1 MSKTFR
7 HYSLRE
13 LRAFCTVVELGS
25 FRAAAE
31 RLFLTASAISH
42 QIKNLE
48 AGLGVRLFER
58 GTRSLKP
65 TNAGQELYNDI
76 QPLIEDFDVVIAE
89 HARTVDQQRLRI
101 SVQPFF
107 ASELFVPRL
116 KDFRNAH
123 PDLDITVD
131 SSDESVEKHRA
142 TADVSIRIFRSPPAD
157 LVSHRLL
164 PLRLIPAGSPRFY
177 DQVEVRAGKIV
188 SEFPLI
194 VHESRPRAWRQWE
207 RSSGISLPNASS
219 ITRLDSMIAV
229 VRAVERSI
237 GAALVPAG
245 VSDALFHSDTIVAA
259 GRCFYRLGV
268 TGIWQCAVK
277 FFQAYVG
284 NFFVCPLPRGAPIVC
299 ADGN

>member
-177 DQVEVRAGKIV
+177 DQVEVRAGRIV

-245 VSDALFHSDTIVAA
+245 VSDALFHSDTIVPLFEHELATDEEYYVVCRPEDAELPQVAA
-259 GRCFYRLGV
+259 FIDWVLQEY
-268 TGIWQCAVK
+268 
-277 FFQAYVG
+277 G
-284 NFFVCPLPRGAPIVC
+284 NAQ
-299 ADGN
+299 

>member
-245 VSDALFHSDTIVAA
+245 VSDALFHSDTIVPLFEHELATDEEYYVVCRPEDAELPQVAA
-259 GRCFYRLGV
+259 FIDWVLQEY
-268 TGIWQCAVK
+268 
-277 FFQAYVG
+277 G
-284 NFFVCPLPRGAPIVC
+284 NAQ
-299 ADGN
+299 